1 MRESHAKTTRCLRDP
16 PLPPLPSHRR
26 VRSFV
31 RRAGRMTPAQRRA
44 LAEHLPV
51 YGLPADR
58 PCDLAEAFG
67 REAPRCAEIG
77 FGMGD
82 ALIEMASAS
91 PGRDFLGVEVHEP
104 GIGRVLHQAVA
115 RGLANLRVIMGDAA
129 EVLERCLPEC
139 SLDAVCLFFPDPWPK
154 KRHHKRRLVCPSFVR
169 LVESRL
175 VPGGRFLLATDWP
188 PYAEHMLAVLEAEP
202 GLRNLA
208 GSGRFAPRAP
218 QRPVTRFE
226 RRAADLGHPVLD
238 LAFVRVPAG
247 AHRAATGRADR

>member
-1 MRESHAKTTRCLRDP
+1 
-16 PLPPLPSHRR
+16 
-26 VRSFV
+26 
-31 RRAGRMTPAQRRA
+31 
-44 LAEHLPV
+44 
-51 YGLPADR
+51 
-58 PCDLAEAFG
+58 
-67 REAPRCAEIG
+67 
-77 FGMGD
+77 MGD

-139 SLDAVCLFFPDPWPK
+139 SLTRSASSFPIPLAQEAPSQAPAGLPLLRAAGRKPPGAGRALPARD
-154 KRHHKRRLVCPSFVR
+154 RL
-169 LVESRL
+169 
-175 VPGGRFLLATDWP
+175 AA
-188 PYAEHMLAVLEAEP
+188 YAEHMLAVLEAEP

-238 LAFVRVPAG
+238 LAFVRVPRRCASS
-247 AHRAATGRADR
+247 RDRPGRPMSQGVKRP